1 MRAVRNTSEG
11 IQVVE
16 VGDPESTAE
25 GVRVDVRAAGV
36 CASDL
41 AMIQAGPLPFTL
53 GHEIAGVTADG
64 RPVAIEPI
72 IPCAVCDQ
80 CGSGM
85 YHRCRIGAGSNL
97 GFALDG
103 GMCDAIV
110 VPPRCLVPLPPG
122 LSVSDACLAEPMA
135 VVLHGLHLAGAEAG
149 MRVAVV
155 GGGTVGLLSVAA
167 VSALGCEVGLL
178 SRHRHQME
186 AGERLG
192 AKGTS
197 GEYDLVIDAA
207 TTADGLAS
215 AADLAAPGATLLA
228 VAIYFGVMPLPG
240 LVSLMK
246 ELRVVLPYT
255 YGRHSAGR
263 DFDHAATLIAARP
276 EIART
281 VITHRFP
288 LADAAAAF
296 RQAADRRG
304 GTIKVVLEP

>member
-11 IQVVE
+11 IQVVDVE
-16 VGDPESTAE
+16 DPHSGA
-25 GVRVDVRAAGV
+25 GNVRVDVRAAGV

-53 GHEIAGVTADG
+53 GHEIAGVTDDG

-72 IPCAVCDQ
+72 VPCAVCDQ
-80 CGSGM
+80 CGAGM

-103 GMCDAIV
+103 GMSDSIV

-122 LSVSDACLAEPMA
+122 LSVADACLAEPMA
-135 VVLHGLHLAGAEAG
+135 VVLHGLHLARAEPG

-167 VSALGCEVGLL
+167 VTALGCEVGLL
-178 SRHRHQME
+178 ARHRHQME

-192 AKGTS
+192 ARGVS

-207 TTADGLAS
+207 TTAEGLER
-215 AADLAAPGATLLA
+215 AAGLAAPGATLLA
-228 VAIYFGVMPLPG
+228 VAIYFGPIPLPG

-246 ELRVVLPYT
+246 ELRIVLPYT
-255 YGRHSAGR
+255 YGRHAAGR

-276 EIART
+276 EIARAI
-281 VITHRFP
+281 ITHRFP